1 MSTLPVLYSFRRCP
15 YAMRARMAIRYAGL
29 AIELREVVLSN
40 KPASMLLYSPKGT
53 VPVLVL
59 PDGTVIDE
67 SIDII
72 RWALSMNDPDH
83 WLNGYSEAQLL
94 WLDQLVEENDFSF
107 KLSLDK
113 YKYAER
119 FPEQSAAY
127 YRAQGEIFLEKL
139 EEILQANTFLAGD
152 TMTVADVAVFPF
164 VRQFAH
170 VDKNWFY
177 QTEYLKLQQWLD
189 SILEMALFK
198 DVMKKYKPWE
208 EGAETIMFPWN

>member
-29 AIELREVVLSN
+29 STELREVVLSD

-59 PDGTVIDE
+59 PDGKVIDE

-72 RWALSMNDPDH
+72 HWALSVNDPDQ
-83 WLNGYSEAQLL
+83 WLTGCSEAQLL
-94 WLDQLVEENDFSF
+94 WLNQLVEENDYSF

-119 FPEQSAAY
+119 FPEQSATV
-127 YRAQGEIFLEKL
+127 YRAEGDKFLIRL
-139 EEILQANTFLAGD
+139 EEMLQANTFLAGD
-152 TMTVADVAVFPF
+152 NMTVADVAVFPF

-170 VDKNWFY
+170 VDKDWFY
-177 QTEYLKLQQWLD
+177 QTKYLKLQQWLD
-189 SILEMALFK
+189 LILDMALFK
-198 DVMKKYKPWE
+198 EVMKKYKPWK
-208 EGAETIMFPWN
+208 EGAEIIMFP

>member
-29 AIELREVVLSN
+29 SVELREVVLSD
-40 KPASMLLYSPKGT
+40 KPVSMLLVSPKGT

-59 PDGTVIDE
+59 PDGKVIDE
-67 SIDII
+67 SIDIVH
-72 RWALSMNDPDH
+72 WALSINDLDQ
-83 WLNGYSEAQLL
+83 WLTGYSEAQLI
-94 WLDQLVEENDFSF
+94 WLKQLVEENDFSF

-119 FPEQSAAY
+119 FPEQSATY
-127 YRAQGEIFLEKL
+127 YRAEGEKFLIRL
-139 EEILQANTFLAGD
+139 EEMLQANTFLAGD
-152 TMTVADVAVFPF
+152 NMTVADVAVFPF

-177 QTEYLKLQQWLD
+177 QSKYLKLQQWLD
-189 SILEMALFK
+189 SILELVLFK
-198 DVMKKYKPWE
+198 DVMKKYKPWK
-208 EGAETIMFPWN
+208 EGAEIIMFP